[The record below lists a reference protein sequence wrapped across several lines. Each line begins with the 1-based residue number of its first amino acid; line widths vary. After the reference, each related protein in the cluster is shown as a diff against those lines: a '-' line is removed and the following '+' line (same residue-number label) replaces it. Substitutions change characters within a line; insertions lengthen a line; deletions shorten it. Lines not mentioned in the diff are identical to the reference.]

1 MLKNLLLTIG
11 LILTSSVLVF
21 SQTGTLKGR
30 IIDSET
36 KEPIPFAN
44 VVIELGG
51 AQKGGASTDFD
62 GYYTIKPINPGTY
75 TVKALYVGYQPKQI
89 NGVSVIGDKIRFLDI
104 EMKSTMTELE
114 VFEVVDYEVPLI
126 SKDQTSSGGTVTS
139 EEIAKMPNKNVTAI
153 ATTVGGVYTADGGEM
168 NIRGQRSS
176 GTVTYIDGIRVT
188 GSTALPESAIDQVSV
203 ILGGVPAQY
212 GDATGGIV
220 SVTTKGPSRQ
230 FGAGLELQSSQYLDA
245 FGYNR
250 ASVNMNGPLL
260 KSKDPNNPV
269 ALLGYFLAG
278 EVVYREDSYPNSIG
292 AYKLNDEMLE
302 DMEQNPLQLIN
313 PNEGLDG
320 GIAHKA
326 NFVRAEMFDHLNS
339 SIGNSRLDVNASGKI
354 DVRTGPTVN
363 LTFGGSYNR
372 SEFTP
377 YSYSNQAFNYDPKR
391 NVLNEDY
398 RVFGRLSQRFTS
410 DEESSSVI
418 KNVYYTIQGDYTHLN
433 RSDMHLEHG
442 DDLMKYGHVGKFE
455 TFMEKSYSDVDVDP
469 ATGTVGRLMQDWSNT
484 SYTFTPSEYNPNRA
498 NYTGQAYQM
507 LLDDPDYV
515 NYYINTLQKSNP
527 LAYKEELIGFQGLL
541 NGMQPGGI
549 FASNAINTGWTLPG
563 HYNNGTDYTH
573 FEVDQIGLNLKASA
587 DVGNHALQL
596 GFIFEQRISRGYGY
610 NASSL
615 WTLMRQFTNS
625 HITQLDFDNPKIRT
639 DETTGTTWVDYPRI
653 VAGDAQSHFDKKLRA
668 SLGLNEFGSEWID
681 VDSYDLEQNTVAYYT
696 EDGERIVKEL
706 IDPISVNMF
715 GADELINNDAGYAF
729 GYDMYGNKLDY
740 KPTIE
745 DFISGT
751 NELGFNTR
759 LRDAIRPVYMAGYIQ
774 DQFAFKDLIFNVGV
788 RVDRFDANQPV
799 LKDPYLLYAA
809 KTKGDLSDL
818 NHPENISDDAVVY
831 VDDYTVNDPE
841 ITGYRD
847 GNVWYNA
854 EGIEV
859 AGDPVKQV
867 GGASGIN
874 PYLEDKNPNQK
885 MKADVFEDYD
895 PQYSI
900 MPRIAFSFPISD
912 EALFFAH
919 YDILTQRPVTGE
931 TFNASSYYLWPTRGS
946 SVYNPMSN
954 PNLRPEQTI
963 DYELGFQQKLS
974 NTSSMTI
981 AAFYREIRDQ
991 IQVFRYSGA
1000 YPRQY
1005 YSYNNI
1011 DFGTVKGLTLTY
1023 DLRRTKNIRVK
1034 ASYTLQFAKGT
1045 GSDATTQAG
1054 LINAG
1059 LPNLRTIY
1067 ALNHD
1072 QRHRFN
1078 VMFDY
1083 RFDEGKKYNGPTSTR
1098 KVKGTDEVKTIQWL
1112 KNTGLNITFYGGTGT
1127 PYTKSSRIGVMLIE
1141 GAQNGARK
1149 PASFRF
1155 DARVDRDF
1163 FLTSGKGDNAR
1174 QTYLNVYCQ
1183 VLNVL
1188 NTKNVMNVYAA
1199 TGVAGDD
1206 GYLDA
1211 PEWQSTIEANIDPQA
1226 YRDMYSIALMKPW
1239 FYSTPRQIRVGLS
1252 LNF

>member
-11 LILTSSVLVF
+11 LILTSAVLVF

-30 IIDSET
+30 IIDAET

-44 VVIELGG
+44 VVIEVGG

-89 NGVSVIGDKIRFLDI
+89 NGVTVIGDKIRFLDFA
-104 EMKSTMTELE
+104 MNSSMTELE

-153 ATTVGGVYTADGGEM
+153 ATTVGGVYTADGGAM

-188 GSTALPESAIDQVSV
+188 GSTAIPESAIDQVSV

-212 GDATGGIV
+212 GDAVGGIV
-220 SVTTKGPSRQ
+220 SVTTKGPSRK
-230 FGAGLELQSSQYLDA
+230 FGAGLELQTSQFLDA

-260 KSKDPNNPV
+260 KSKDPNDPT

-278 EVVYREDSYPNSIG
+278 EFIYREDNYPNAVGS
-292 AYKLNDEMLE
+292 YKLNDADLK
-302 DMEQNPLQLIN
+302 DMEDNPLRFGDDLSIFS
-313 PNEGLDG
+313 
-320 GIAHKA
+320 GIAPKAAFVHKDQL
-326 NFVRAEMFDHLNS
+326 EHMNS
-339 SIGNSRLDVNASGKI
+339 AIGNSTMDINLSGKI
-354 DVRTGPTVN
+354 DVRTGPSVN

-372 SEFTP
+372 NEFNP
-377 YSYSNQAFNYDPKR
+377 YSFSNQLFNYNSLR
-391 NVLNEDY
+391 LIQNEDY
-398 RVFGRLSQRFTS
+398 RVFGRLSQRFST

-418 KNVYYTIQGDYTHLN
+418 KNIYYTIQADYSHIY
-433 RSDMHLEHG
+433 RSQQHNVHG
-442 DDLMKYGHVGKFE
+442 DELLRYGHVGQFDSY
-455 TFMEKSYSDVDVDP
+455 MEKSYDNELGIDEASGK
-469 ATGTVGRLMQDWSNT
+469 AGYLMTGWGNT
-484 SYTFTPSEYNPNRA
+484 GYDFTRSEYNPILA
-498 NYTGQAYQM
+498 NYTGQAIQ
-507 LLDDPDYV
+507 LLENNPNYV
-515 NYYINTLQKSNP
+515 NILQSNP
-527 LAYKEELIGFQGLL
+527 LIYKEDLIPFQGLL

-549 FASNAINTGWTLPG
+549 FSTDILQGGWGLPG
-563 HYNNGTDYTH
+563 DYQSGYNYTKYNA
-573 FEVDQIGLNLKASA
+573 DQIGINIKASA
-587 DVGNHALQL
+587 DVGNHAMTF
-596 GFIFEQRISRGYGY
+596 GFIFEQRTEKGYGY
-610 NASSL
+610 KATEL
-615 WTLMRQFTNS
+615 WTLMRQMTNS
-625 HITQLDFDNPKIRT
+625 HITQLDMANGEEVIIDG
-639 DETTGTTWVDYPRI
+639 ETFFDYPRL
-653 VAGDAQSHFDKKLRA
+653 VAGSTQTRFDKMLRA
-668 SLGLNEFGSEWID
+668 GLGLEEFGAEWID
-681 VDSYDLEQNTVAYYT
+681 VDSYNMETNEISYYT
-696 EDGERIVKEL
+696 EAGDRVTRSL
-706 IDPISVNMF
+706 DTPITVDMF
-715 GADELINNDAGYAF
+715 SADELMNNTTAYSF
-729 GYDMYGNKLDY
+729 GYDMYGNALDY

-745 DFISGT
+745 DFISAT
-751 NELGFNTR
+751 DDMGFNTR
-759 LRDAIRPVYMAGYIQ
+759 HRDAVRPVYVAGYIQ
-774 DQFAFKDLIFNVGV
+774 DQFAFKDLIFNIGV
-788 RVDRFDANQPV
+788 RVDRFDANQPT
-799 LKDPYLLYAA
+799 LNDPYLLYKA
-809 KTKGDLSDL
+809 KTASEVVSEFGPQ
-818 NHPENISDDAVVY
+818 PENISDDAVVY
-831 VDDYTVNDPE
+831 VDDFTLEMP
-841 ITGYRD
+841 TLAGYREGD
-847 GNVWYNA
+847 KWYNT
-854 EGIEV
+854 EGIEIM
-859 AGDPVKQV
+859 GDPNSQLDL
-867 GGASGIN
+867 GNGIN
-874 PYLEDKNPNQK
+874 PYLVDKTPE
-885 MKADVFEDYD
+885 MKADAFKDYD

-900 MPRIAFSFPISD
+900 MPRVAFSFPISD

-919 YDILTQRPVTGE
+919 YDVLTQRPVEGE
-931 TFNASSYYLWPTRGS
+931 TFNASSMYLWPVRGT
-946 SVYNPMSN
+946 SVYNPTTN

-981 AAFYREIRDQ
+981 AAFYREVRDQ

-1000 YPRQY
+1000 YPKQY

-1023 DLRRTKNIRVK
+1023 DLRRTKNVRVK

-1059 LPNLRTIY
+1059 LPNLRTIFP
-1067 ALNHD
+1067 LSHD

-1078 VMFDY
+1078 LMFDY
-1083 RFDEGKKYNGPTSTR
+1083 RFDEGKKYTGPTSTR
-1098 KVKGTDEVKTIQWL
+1098 KIKGTDQVKTINWL
-1112 KNTGLNITFYGGTGT
+1112 ENTGLNITLYGGTGT
-1127 PYTKSSRIGVMLIE
+1127 PYTKSSRVGVMEIE

-1163 FLTSGKGDNAR
+1163 MLSSGTGDDAR
-1174 QTYLNVYCQ
+1174 QTYLNVYVQ

-1188 NTKNVMNVYAA
+1188 NTKNVMDVYAA
-1199 TGVAGDD
+1199 TGVADDD

-1211 PEWQSTIEANIDPQA
+1211 PEWQSTINANLDPQA
-1226 YRDMYSIALMKPW
+1226 FRDLYRIALMHPGN
-1239 FYSTPRQIRVGLS
+1239 YSTPRQIRVGLS